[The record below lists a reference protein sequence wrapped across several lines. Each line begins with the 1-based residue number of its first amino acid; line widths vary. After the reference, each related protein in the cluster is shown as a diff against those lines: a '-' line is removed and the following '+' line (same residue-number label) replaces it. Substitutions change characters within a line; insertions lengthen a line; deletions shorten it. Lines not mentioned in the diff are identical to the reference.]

1 MELDQARPSCDFAT
15 IQKFYESDFKLDT
28 SSSTTYSST
37 RSNKVNDIKSYDSD
51 SSTLSNSDTEELE
64 LDAISNE
71 EEFSKYQN
79 DLHKQNQLRSQDG
92 NLVLVNHGD
101 RSVAQATGPTI
112 ETVAIQNSSDIQ
124 FGNKTFYNGPV
135 TIKQFLFDEKNS
147 KWISRS
153 NGGVANIENGAVN
166 KGFDGEI
173 MECSNV
179 MNRANPRRKV
189 STYENE
195 AIFERS
201 VAS

>member
-1 MELDQARPSCDFAT
+1 METQKTELDQARPCDFAT

-28 SSSTTYSST
+28 SSSTCSST

-92 NLVLVNHGD
+92 NLVVVNHGD

-153 NGGVANIENGAVN
+153 NGGVATIENGAVN

-173 MECSNV
+173 IKRSNV
-179 MNRANPRRKV
+179 MIRVNPRRKLALMIMKLFL
-189 STYENE
+189 N
-195 AIFERS
+195 AR
-201 VAS
+201 